1 VCDDRFD
8 PGTIACSPGG
18 GRLLPTPRATPLKPG
33 CRGPRSRPSSPG
45 WGQSGK
51 ALQKFSAARARLPP
65 WRGAVETAHSPC
77 ALRFHVAA
85 KAGWDAGGASGCP
98 LAAGLL
104 WAGAPISLGVLL
116 SLVGTAA
123 IFALLRRY
131 YGEIGLKAVP
141 IPGQAGGP

>member
-1 VCDDRFD
+1 MTAVYNQ
-8 PGTIACSPGG
+8 A
-18 GRLLPTPRATPLKPG
+18 
-33 CRGPRSRPSSPG
+33 
-45 WGQSGK
+45 K
-51 ALQKFSAARARLPP
+51 A
-65 WRGAVETAHSPC
+65 SPC
-77 ALRFHVAA
+77 ALRRFHMAA
-85 KAGWDAGGASGCP
+85 EAGWDAGGASGCP

-141 IPGQAGGP
+141 IPGQAGGPFRAKPAVLKALLACGVRNV